1 LTSNAAPGIVET
13 ADDIHTSRADVALKP
28 ISALIL
34 AGLVIAALLPIS
46 TSLLAVAT
54 EILGSGATFPYP
66 IYQRWADVYQR
77 ETGIVVNYYPIGSG
91 EGIKQI
97 QNNVVA
103 FAGSDMP
110 LKLNLLKKAGLIQ
123 FPTVIGGIV
132 PIMNLD
138 GIRSGDIRLN
148 GETLAKIFLGE
159 VTVWNDPA
167 IVQLNPKANL
177 PPQRIVIVH
186 RSDDSGTSFVWT
198 NYLSK
203 VSPEW
208 KSKVGENTSVDW
220 PTGVGGNDNDGV
232 INTVQNTEGAIG
244 YVEYAYAK
252 QSKSATVNMI
262 NKDGTT
268 VEPTYESFE
277 AAASGV
283 TWDKEDGFY
292 VILTDRPGPASWP
305 ITGAS
310 FILVHEQPD
319 NPLATGE
326 ALKFFSWAY
335 SKGDKIAEDLEYVPL
350 PKNVV
355 GEIEKTWAGQ
365 IKDASGKP
373 LFPLTP

>member
-1 LTSNAAPGIVET
+1 VTSNAAPGIH
-13 ADDIHTSRADVALKP
+13 IRKRAAVTLKP
-28 ISALIL
+28 ISTLIF
-34 AGLVIAALLPIS
+34 AGSISAALLPIS
-46 TSLLAVAT
+46 TLFPAVAI

-66 IYQRWADVYQR
+66 IYQKWADVYQR

-91 EGIKQI
+91 GGIKQI
-97 QNNVVA
+97 QNSIVA
-103 FAGSDMP
+103 FGASDMP
-110 LKLNLLKKAGLIQ
+110 LKINQLKKEGLIQ
-123 FPTVIGGIV
+123 FPTVIGGTV
-132 PIMNLD
+132 PIVNLE
-138 GIRSGDIRLN
+138 GIRSGEIRLD
-148 GETLAKIFLGE
+148 GATLAKIFLGE

-177 PPQRIVIVH
+177 PPQRIVVVY

-198 NYLSK
+198 SYLSK
-203 VSPEW
+203 VSPRW

-220 PTGVGGNDNDGV
+220 PTGVGGNDNEGV
-232 INTVQNTEGAIG
+232 INTVQNTKGAIG

-268 VEPTYESFE
+268 VEPTYASFE

-292 VILTDRPGPASWP
+292 VILTDRPGAASWP

-319 NPLATGE
+319 DPLATGE

-355 GEIEKTWAGQ
+355 AEIEKTWAGQ